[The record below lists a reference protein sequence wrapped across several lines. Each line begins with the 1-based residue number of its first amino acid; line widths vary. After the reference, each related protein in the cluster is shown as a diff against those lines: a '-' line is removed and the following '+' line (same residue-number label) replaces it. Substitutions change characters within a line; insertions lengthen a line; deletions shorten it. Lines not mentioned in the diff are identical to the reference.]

1 MGLCH
6 SSCRTRAE
14 GGEGKASPCSHGAA
28 FRLFLQKQ
36 LFSTCAHT
44 GYSQPA
50 RGRLPAG
57 TGQGASSPL
66 GQRVRRPRKVLT
78 ARGMSSGHSAHRG
91 QTFQRIPV
99 FLTAPRPAPSSSDP
113 PRSWLGGHEERLF
126 SDLWKRTTEACQS
139 VLRPSRRST
148 SRSTRSGHHHQ
159 PPEALRPAELCSQQP
174 NHIQSLTPG
183 ACEFISLGNR
193 FLQMGSG

>member
-14 GGEGKASPCSHGAA
+14 GGGGKASPCSHGAA

-36 LFSTCAHT
+36 LLSTRAHT

-50 RGRLPAG
+50 RGRLLAG
-57 TGQGASSPL
+57 TGRGASSPL

-99 FLTAPRPAPSSSDP
+99 FLTDPRPAPSSSDP
-113 PRSWLGGHEERLF
+113 PRSWLGGREERLF
-126 SDLWKRTTEACQS
+126 SDH
-139 VLRPSRRST
+139 P
-148 SRSTRSGHHHQ
+148 
-159 PPEALRPAELCSQQP
+159 
-174 NHIQSLTPG
+174 
-183 ACEFISLGNR
+183 
-193 FLQMGSG
+193 GSGMWAGLGALSGQDPNLGKGLGTEVGAQELGGHYPGWEILS